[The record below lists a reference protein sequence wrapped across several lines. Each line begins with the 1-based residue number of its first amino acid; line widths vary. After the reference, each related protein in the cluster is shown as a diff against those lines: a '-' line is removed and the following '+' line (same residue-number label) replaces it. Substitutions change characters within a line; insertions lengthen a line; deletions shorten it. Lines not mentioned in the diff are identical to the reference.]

1 MRTPSAA
8 RASRTAAFS
17 SSGSTC
23 IPVWYQLPCPVTG
36 LNTGAV
42 PGRPRGADPTV
53 ADTLPL
59 GVRARA
65 ADDTSGTPVAAG
77 LAAAAE
83 ELACRGKEWENDDS
97 RLEAENSSW
106 ISATE
111 LAVEGARKLGTVP
124 AIDYTHRQSHTGFDR
139 ASDSRQHDDLKLS
152 VNQSLMLRDGKGDL

>member
-1 MRTPSAA
+1 M
-8 RASRTAAFS
+8 
-17 SSGSTC
+17 
-23 IPVWYQLPCPVTG
+23 
-36 LNTGAV
+36 
-42 PGRPRGADPTV
+42 
-53 ADTLPL
+53 
-59 GVRARA
+59 
-65 ADDTSGTPVAAG
+65 AAG

-139 ASDSRQHDDLKLS
+139 ASDSRQVTHTMTLPSRGHALLKHS
-152 VNQSLMLRDGKGDL
+152 KVQHIHPQVMSQSHAG